1 MLISEAYLAQQ
12 KILHDNTHYG
22 MSGHKW
28 ASKIAHHQDI
38 LDYGC
43 GKKTL
48 EVALNRPISNY
59 DPCVQ
64 GLENNNTL
72 HDFVF
77 CGDVLEHIEPDLLDN
92 VLQDIKRCMRHSGL
106 LVISL
111 VPAKKTLPDG
121 RNAHLILQT
130 PDWWRDK
137 LSSYFVI
144 TNEQINNKEYIVE
157 VEPWV

>member
-1 MLISEAYLAQQ
+1 
-12 KILHDNTHYG
+12 
-22 MSGHKW
+22 
-28 ASKIAHHQDI
+28 
-38 LDYGC
+38 
-43 GKKTL
+43 
-48 EVALNRPISNY
+48 
-59 DPCVQ
+59 
-64 GLENNNTL
+64 
-72 HDFVF
+72 
-77 CGDVLEHIEPDLLDN
+77 
-92 VLQDIKRCMRHSGL
+92 MRHSGL

-144 TNEQINNKEYIVE
+144 TNEQINSKEYIVE

>member
-12 KILHDNTHYG
+12 KILHDTTNYG

-48 EVALNRPISNY
+48 EAALHRPINNY
-59 DPCVQ
+59 DPCIK
-64 GLENNNTL
+64 GLEDNNIP

-92 VLQDIKRCMRHSGL
+92 VLQDIKRCMIHSGL
-106 LVISL
+106 LVINL
-111 VPAKKTLPDG
+111 LPAKKTLPDG
-121 RNAHLILQT
+121 RNVHLILQK
-130 PDWWRDK
+130 PKWWKDK
-137 LSSYFVI
+137 LSNYFVI
-144 TNEQINNKEYIVE
+144 TKEKINYKEYIVE